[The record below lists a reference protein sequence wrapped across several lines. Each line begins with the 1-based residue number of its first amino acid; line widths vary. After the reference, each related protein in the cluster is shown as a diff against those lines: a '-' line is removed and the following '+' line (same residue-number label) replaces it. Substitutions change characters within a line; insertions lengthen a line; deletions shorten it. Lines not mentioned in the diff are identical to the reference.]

1 MLLQGTFSVVYNMH
15 SYFMC
20 FQTRSQFR
28 DEPNLIISVNDY
40 KSKQDVECCR
50 WDYMEMATLSTSIS
64 LKKSGFG
71 FSKILIP

>member
-1 MLLQGTFSVVYNMH
+1 MLLQGTFSVICNMH

-50 WDYMEMATLSTSIS
+50 WDYMEMDNFKYKYITE
-64 LKKSGFG
+64 KSGFG
-71 FSKILIP
+71 FSKILIS